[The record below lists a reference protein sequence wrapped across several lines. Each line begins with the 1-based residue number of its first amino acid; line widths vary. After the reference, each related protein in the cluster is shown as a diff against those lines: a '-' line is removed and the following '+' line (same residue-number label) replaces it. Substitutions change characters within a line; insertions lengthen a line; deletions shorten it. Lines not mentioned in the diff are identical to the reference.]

1 MRLLWVDV
9 RQWCLI
15 LLVVATVVT
24 EDSDEEKS
32 DTVFVPSAFVP
43 PKLSSKPLFFDYFPT
58 TDEIGKRWIPSTAKK
73 EGVDSEI
80 AKYNGKWEIGP
91 SSEVSIEG
99 DYGLIVRTKARHH
112 AIAAKL
118 DEPFSFADKP
128 LVVQYEVRYE
138 EGQECGGGY
147 LKLLSVGAE
156 KNLAAVQDK
165 TPYTIMFGPDKCGA
179 TGKVHL
185 IFRYK
190 NPKNN
195 SIDEYHAKQPSNIG
209 STYWDDHQTH
219 LYTLVVK
226 PDGTFSVSVDQKEI
240 MSGNMLNDLQPSLQP
255 PKQIADP
262 TDKKPADWDDRAE
275 IEDESAVKP
284 DDWDESQPSEVVDEN
299 AVKPS
304 DWLENEPELIPDPEA
319 SKPSD
324 WDDEMDGD
332 WEPPMIDNPA
342 CKSVSGC
349 GQWKKPLIPNPLY
362 KGKWVRPKIANP
374 AYRGVWAPRQIE
386 NPHFFEP
393 KPFEGLATIT
403 AIGIELWTM
412 SQNIIFDNI
421 LVCES
426 EDLAAEIAKQT
437 YTVRRAEDARLAS
450 SQGKGAGIV
459 QGIVDAANE
468 RPWLWVVY
476 VLCILIP
483 IILIG
488 VCCFGRK
495 SNADYAAER
504 KKTDAP
510 EIDDEVPNLVDDEE
524 DEKDLEEAEIEEAER
539 VSEGKP
545 SPHGTPK
552 AEKEAE
558 KVVEL
563 EDLEGSNSEPD
574 IVNVEADEAGPSGAK
589 KSPTVTKRRVRRQD

>member
-1 MRLLWVDV
+1 MP
-9 RQWCLI
+9 I
-15 LLVVATVVT
+15 IT
-24 EDSDEEKS
+24 ESPMWTQF
-32 DTVFVPSAFVP
+32 TVF
-43 PKLSSKPLFFDYFPT
+43 
-58 TDEIGKRWIPSTAKK
+58 EIYQCKM
-73 EGVDSEI
+73 
-80 AKYNGKWEIGP
+80 
-91 SSEVSIEG
+91 
-99 DYGLIVRTKARHH
+99 
-112 AIAAKL
+112 
-118 DEPFSFADKP
+118 
-128 LVVQYEVRYE
+128 
-138 EGQECGGGY
+138 Y
-147 LKLLSVGAE
+147 LK
-156 KNLAAVQDK
+156 
-165 TPYTIMFGPDKCGA
+165 
-179 TGKVHL
+179 
-185 IFRYK
+185 
-190 NPKNN
+190 
-195 SIDEYHAKQPSNIG
+195 
-209 STYWDDHQTH
+209 
-219 LYTLVVK
+219 
-226 PDGTFSVSVDQKEI
+226 
-240 MSGNMLNDLQPSLQP
+240 
-255 PKQIADP
+255 
-262 TDKKPADWDDRAE
+262 
-275 IEDESAVKP
+275 
-284 DDWDESQPSEVVDEN
+284 PSEVVDEN

-589 KSPTVTKRRVRRQD
+589 KSPTVTKRRLQTERIFDSEELNALPLRIALK